1 MSDHSFQDLC
11 NKVFSVNPSIRF
23 AGVVTNM
30 GSLVAGGMRQG
41 IDSMEAKDD
50 SSKLFLEFALISE
63 IRKDYDSTFGKAIY
77 SFTEREKIKFAS
89 FPLGENYLLRI
100 SIGKEESDHMKIIE
114 NIVNI
119 IRDMQYQQQ
128 K

>member
-1 MSDHSFQDLC
+1 MGLL
-11 NKVFSVNPSIRF
+11 
-23 AGVVTNM
+23 VVKLT
-30 GSLVAGGMRQG
+30 RQG

-50 SSKLFLEFALISE
+50 SSKISFEFALISE

-89 FPLGENYLLRI
+89 FPLGENYLLRV
-100 SIGKEESDHMKIIE
+100 SIRKEESDHMKIIE